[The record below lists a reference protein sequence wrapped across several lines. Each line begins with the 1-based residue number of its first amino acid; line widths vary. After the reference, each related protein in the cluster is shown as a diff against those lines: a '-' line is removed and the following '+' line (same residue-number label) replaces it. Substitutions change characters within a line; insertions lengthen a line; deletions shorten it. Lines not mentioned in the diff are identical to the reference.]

1 MQSFIR
7 KCLEK
12 AHEYQYSSL
21 AFPALGT
28 GNLSFPSKVVAEIA
42 KETIEEFEGAHET
55 TTIKT
60 IAFIIYVKDE
70 DTFKVF
76 QDILETKKINEKR
89 ESIELTGETLQW
101 LCVYGDKDDVT
112 RTMNELNEYFQ
123 AGILKVQKSSLKEPE
138 VQEMIDRGSDVQ
150 AELNPNKSVSMMAE
164 SDDTKCCLIAK
175 FSDRSLLYESPSL
188 KNITLK
194 TLICPYKKE
203 YEALLIFNS
212 CK

>member
-1 MQSFIR
+1 MKSIKLKQQSIYRFYLVKSKNFMFQISNVELVFHKLSYMCLFNTFLLNLIGSLSFYLQRMQSFIR

-70 DTFKVF
+70 DTFKV
-76 QDILETKKINEKR
+76 LR
-89 ESIELTGETLQW
+89 L
-101 LCVYGDKDDVT
+101 LC
-112 RTMNELNEYFQ
+112 
-123 AGILKVQKSSLKEPE
+123 SL
-138 VQEMIDRGSDVQ
+138 
-150 AELNPNKSVSMMAE
+150 
-164 SDDTKCCLIAK
+164 
-175 FSDRSLLYESPSL
+175 
-188 KNITLK
+188 
-194 TLICPYKKE
+194 
-203 YEALLIFNS
+203 
-212 CK
+212 